1 MSERNNL
8 FYGDCLEVLRKHV
21 KDESVDLIYLDPPFN
36 SNRDYNVLFKEQ
48 TGAPAEAQV
57 KAFTDTWKWSP
68 DLYAE
73 WDEFVDTCPN
83 QPLVSLMQSF
93 IQYLK
98 RNDVTA
104 YLARMTP
111 RLYELHRVL
120 KPTGSLYLHCDPAA
134 SHYLKIILDM
144 IFGPTVFRNEV
155 VWKRTSAHNS
165 AKRWGPIH
173 DVLHFY
179 TKSKQFTWNDVPQ
192 AYDEKYINDF
202 YRYEDEGGRYRVG
215 DLTGSG
221 TRTGDSG
228 QPWKGVDPTEKGRHW
243 AVPTKV
249 LDEVAPE
256 VNTVGM
262 SCQEKLD
269 ILDAK
274 GLIYW
279 PPKGSVPQ
287 FKRYLNEEKGV
298 AVQDMILDILPLSSQ
313 AKESLGYPTQ
323 KPVALLKRILEA
335 SSNPG
340 DIVLDPFCGCGTTIM
355 AAQELGRKWIGID
368 ITATATSLIKARL
381 LDSFG
386 IHNGPKGDYDIIGL
400 PSTEAE
406 ATELASRDKHEF
418 QKWAISKVPR
428 AMPWQEKKGA
438 DGGVD
443 GFVRFRF
450 PMKKDT
456 DLVIISVK
464 GGQTLKMDD
473 IKNLEATVKANKAAM
488 GFLITLVPAT
498 KGILEWAAK
507 AGYIKSPDG
516 GSPVPVIQVRT
527 VAQLLRG
534 EAFAFPWNS
543 TIHGIPRAG
552 VGQGGLDL

>member
-1 MSERNNL
+1 MDRNAL
-8 FYGDCLEVLRKHV
+8 YYGDCYDVLTKHV
-21 KDESVDLIYLDPPFN
+21 PSESVDLVYLDPPFN

-73 WDEFVDTCPN
+73 WDAFVDTCPN

-144 IFGPTVFRNEV
+144 IFGPGNFRNEIT
-155 VWKRTSAHNS
+155 WKRTN
-165 AKRWGPIH
+165 AKGNMSKRFARNH
-173 DVLHFY
+173 DVLLSF
-179 TKSKQFTWNDVPQ
+179 TKDAQNAIWHADALFTKYDEGDLGIKTASKYSHIDPDGRRFQLDNLISPNPNRPNLIYEFLGVTRVWRWTRERMQ
-192 AYDEKYINDF
+192 AAYDA
-202 YRYEDEGGRYRVG
+202 GLVV
-215 DLTGSG
+215 
-221 TRTGDSG
+221 
-228 QPWKGVDPTEKGRHW
+228 QPSP
-243 AVPTKV
+243 
-249 LDEVAPE
+249 
-256 VNTVGM
+256 
-262 SCQEKLD
+262 
-269 ILDAK
+269 
-274 GLIYW
+274 
-279 PPKGSVPQ
+279 GSVPR
-287 FKRYLNEEKGV
+287 FKRYLDEQRGLAADDV
-298 AVQDMILDILPLSSQ
+298 WVDIPPLNSQ
-313 AKESLGYPTQ
+313 AAERLGYPTQ

-340 DIVLDPFCGCGTTIM
+340 DVVLDPFCGCGTTVM

-368 ITATATSLIKARL
+368 ITATATSLIEARL
-381 LDSFG
+381 FDSFG
-386 IHNGPKGDYDIIGL
+386 IHNGKRGDYDILGL
-400 PSTEAE
+400 PTTEAE
-406 ATELASRDKHEF
+406 AIELANRDKHEF
-418 QKWAISKVPR
+418 QKWAISLVPR

-450 PMKKDT
+450 QPIKKET

-464 GGQTLKMDD
+464 GGQNLKMDD
-473 IKNLEATVKANKAAM
+473 VKNLEATMKANKAAL
-488 GFLITLVPAT
+488 GFLISLVPAT
-498 KGILEWAAK
+498 KGIIDWAQK
-507 AGYIKSPDG
+507 VGTVKSPEG
-516 GSPVPVIQVRT
+516 GTPVPAIQTRT
-527 VAQLLRG
+527 VGQLLRG
-534 EAFAFPWNS
+534 EAFTFPWNS
-543 TIHGIPRAG
+543 TIHGIPKAG
-552 VGQGGLDL
+552 EGQGKLEV